1 MVGPA
6 CRWWLPCC
14 CCCRADGILTTFFTG
29 TVALLKVG
37 AEDNPPRKTRAFPDG
52 RVTGRAEG
60 GTHTGN
66 GTGNDTGTD
75 RTGPDSTPRDGVG
88 SSGDFVFFIF
98 FFLV

>member
-6 CRWWLPCC
+6 RGWWLPCC
-14 CCCRADGILTTFFTG
+14 CCCCKADGSLTTFFTG
-29 TVALLKVG
+29 TVAFLKVG
-37 AEDNPPRKTRAFPDG
+37 AEDNPPRKARAFPDG

-66 GTGNDTGTD
+66 DNGTD
-75 RTGPDSTPRDGVG
+75 QTGPDSTPRDGVG
-88 SSGDFVFFIF
+88 SSGDFVLFIF